1 MDDCQTNAHKT
12 PVKEP
17 ISHEVMDAL
26 DGLVKAA
33 ATLACRTTDKLHPIC
48 RTAIPSGDSKEE
60 EDIEREYPP
69 LFNDM
74 RARLEDIEYSIAIMN
89 DLLDRAEV

>member
-1 MDDCQTNAHKT
+1 MDDYQTNARKT

-17 ISHEVMDAL
+17 ISSEVMHAL
-26 DGLVKAA
+26 DGLAVAA
-33 ATLACRTTDKLHPIC
+33 ENLACRTADKLHPIC
-48 RTAIPSGDSKEE
+48 RTACPSEVNKGE
-60 EDIEREYPP
+60 IEREYPP

-74 RARLEDIEYSIAIMN
+74 RIRLETIENSIAIMN